1 MKDSPE
7 LLEKLHTCRQYFAI
21 FIYIVLHSQKNI
33 KKQWRT
39 PMTSRGYTTE
49 DGGRL
54 NNFRR
59 RTQGLCRRHPTV
71 RLPTSTLKK
80 LNGRLAMIGF
90 VSAIAFE
97 LMTGQGI
104 VTWLTNL

>member
-1 MKDSPE
+1 
-7 LLEKLHTCRQYFAI
+7 
-21 FIYIVLHSQKNI
+21 
-33 KKQWRT
+33 
-39 PMTSRGYTTE
+39 MTSRGYTTE

-54 NNFRR
+54 NNFAVEPRVYVDD
-59 RTQGLCRRHPTV
+59 TQQFGFNQYAE
-71 RLPTSTLKK
+71 K

-104 VTWLTNL
+104 GDLADQPVKQFAIRSQCPPPPLL